1 MQNFPHFCCPNEKVA
16 PCSREAHRHYWSG
29 RFCQREPCRTSPA
42 VSCSSSSVGS
52 KARGTILSSGP
63 SLFAFIWAP
72 CSGRMSLRGGGGGGS
87 SVEDS
92 LGGGGLHERMMD
104 SRACRLSYMGLLK
117 LVGHVG
123 SWRDPTAPSTVT
135 CKSGQPSQNALTISH
150 RTILKLTRLM
160 RLETGKSNIKT
171 TIICQTHSK
180 DTLL

>member
-1 MQNFPHFCCPNEKVA
+1 MTTEGHMQNIYICIYTHTSEIAIGSKTQSVRYLNTSTLSQPLAEFLPLLLSKEKVA
-16 PCSREAHRHYWSG
+16 PFSREAHRHYWSG

-63 SLFAFIWAP
+63 SLFAFIWAS
-72 CSGRMSLRGGGGGGS
+72 CSGRMSLRGGGGGGGGS

-123 SWRDPTAPSTVT
+123 SWRDPAAPSTVT
-135 CKSGQPSQNALTISH
+135 
-150 RTILKLTRLM
+150 
-160 RLETGKSNIKT
+160 
-171 TIICQTHSK
+171 
-180 DTLL
+180 